1 MEGRER
7 GGKRE
12 GLKVKETETDLSPKN
27 GEKWE
32 SYGRVNSAN
41 TKLET
46 KTRLACIYGQYY
58 YTPIFALICHSI
70 ISLCDFL
77 QLVGKKYARN
87 SCWGNPF
94 LFNLDNVSQLC
105 Q

>member
-1 MEGRER
+1 MQDEITKFEVRVEGRER

-46 KTRLACIYGQYY
+46 KTRLACIYRQY
-58 YTPIFALICHSI
+58 
-70 ISLCDFL
+70 ISPSLL
-77 QLVGKKYARN
+77 
-87 SCWGNPF
+87 
-94 LFNLDNVSQLC
+94 
-105 Q
+105 